1 MGNFVVYI
9 LEWTLCLSAF
19 LLLYKMCFSGSTFHR
34 FNRLFLLGSVVVS
47 ALLPLIHITTSEEM
61 EPIAEVCRLNTE
73 ELEQIPVVTTL
84 SAPIVPQSVS
94 VLLQEGQKAETEW
107 EIETLSTGQT
117 VFMILALIYL
127 IYIAIQVIGWLRS
140 FTKMMLFL
148 KGKRMRR
155 VGRWIRLVAHEE
167 EYGPFSWMN
176 CIVISNKEQ
185 GFARRASIRHELS
198 HIVLLHY
205 ADLVFLLL
213 CTIVNPI
220 CWFVMKEI
228 KVVHEYEA
236 DDEVI
241 NHYRIQSR
249 DYQRLLIMRTVGAEA
264 YALACS
270 FNLNIKKRI
279 MMMKKKQST
288 WWRIMWIAVTIP
300 LVGIALTAFSKPK
313 EALKEVVDSSA
324 SVIYNLP
331 STIYESDAAEAE
343 VIQPQGPTPVEEAE
357 PAEVEDDV
365 KPGDMITGCVTDE
378 KNMPVMMVNIFEKDE
393 YGRIVAHAVSDLNG
407 DFAFKLVN
415 PQHKLSVS
423 CPGFA
428 TQTLD
433 IKDKEVNVVL
443 KHNARLIGATA
454 SYRIDSIEANDSH
467 FKDEDLPQDGTFHVV
482 EQLASFP
489 GGQEKLSLYLVGNMR
504 YPAIAVENRVEA
516 DIIVAFTV
524 GKTGLISSAK
534 VVECNASSPLVT
546 AEVSKAAD
554 EYDPEAFETM
564 KAYYN
569 AIEALKEEAVHLV
582 RSMPRWEPSRR
593 NGLRFE
599 TEMTIPL
606 YYRLVTPSG
615 ALLSPPG
622 DVK

>member
-1 MGNFVVYI
+1 MGSFVIYI
-9 LEWTLCLSAF
+9 LEWALCLSAF

-34 FNRLFLLGSVVVS
+34 FNRLFLLGSVVVA
-47 ALLPLIHITTSEEM
+47 ALLPMIHITTSEEM

-73 ELEQIPVVTTL
+73 QLE
-84 SAPIVPQSVS
+84 PIS
-94 VLLQEGQKAETEW
+94 
-107 EIETLSTGQT
+107 ETLSPLSLKGRELTSPEIKSSFKEDLEGLPIPQKI
-117 VFMILALIYL
+117 FLAIALTYL
-127 IYIAIQVIGWLRS
+127 IYILIQVVGWLRS
-140 FTKMMLFL
+140 LVKMMMFL
-148 KGKRMRR
+148 RGKKTRK
-155 VGRWIRLVAHEE
+155 VGRWIRLVVHDE

-176 CIVISNKEQ
+176 YMVISDKEN
-185 GFARRASIRHELS
+185 GFARRASMRHELS
-198 HIVLLHY
+198 HIVLLHHL
-205 ADLVFLLL
+205 DLVFLLL
-213 CTIVNPI
+213 CTLVNPV
-220 CWFVMKEI
+220 CWFIMKEI

-241 NHYRIQSR
+241 NHYHIQSR
-249 DYQRLLIMRTVGAEA
+249 DYQRLLVMRTVGAEA
-264 YALACS
+264 YALASS

-279 MMMKKKQST
+279 IMMKKNQSH
-288 WWRIMWIAVTIP
+288 WWRMMWIAVTIP

-331 STIYESDAAEAE
+331 STIYDSEAAEAE
-343 VIQPQGPTPVEEAE
+343 VIEPQGPTPVEEE
-357 PAEVEDDV
+357 SDKVEDDV

-378 KNMPVMMVNIFEKDE
+378 KNMPLMMVNILEKDE

-443 KHNARLIGATA
+443 KHNARLIGATV
-454 SYRIDSIEANDSH
+454 SDRIDSIEANDSH

-504 YPAIAVENRVEA
+504 YPAIAEENRVEA

>member
-1 MGNFVVYI
+1 
-9 LEWTLCLSAF
+9 
-19 LLLYKMCFSGSTFHR
+19 MCFSGSTFHR
-34 FNRLFLLGSVVVS
+34 FNRLFLLGSVVVA
-47 ALLPLIHITTSEEM
+47 ALLPMIHITTSEEM

-73 ELEQIPVVTTL
+73 QLE
-84 SAPIVPQSVS
+84 PIS
-94 VLLQEGQKAETEW
+94 
-107 EIETLSTGQT
+107 ETLSPLSLKGRELTSPEIKSSFKEDLEGLPIPQKI
-117 VFMILALIYL
+117 FLAIALTYL
-127 IYIAIQVIGWLRS
+127 IYILIQVVGWLRS
-140 FTKMMLFL
+140 LVKMMMFL
-148 KGKRMRR
+148 RGKKTRK
-155 VGRWIRLVAHEE
+155 VGRWIRLVVHDE

-176 CIVISNKEQ
+176 YMVISDKEN
-185 GFARRASIRHELS
+185 GFARRASMRHELS
-198 HIVLLHY
+198 HIVLLHHL
-205 ADLVFLLL
+205 DLVFLLL
-213 CTIVNPI
+213 CTLVNPV
-220 CWFVMKEI
+220 CWFIMKEI

-241 NHYRIQSR
+241 NHYHIQSR
-249 DYQRLLIMRTVGAEA
+249 DYQRLLVMRTVGAEA
-264 YALACS
+264 YALASS

-279 MMMKKKQST
+279 IMMKKNQSH
-288 WWRIMWIAVTIP
+288 WWRMMWIAVTIP

-331 STIYESDAAEAE
+331 STIYDSEAAEAE
-343 VIQPQGPTPVEEAE
+343 VIEPQGPTPVEEE
-357 PAEVEDDV
+357 SDKVEDDV

-378 KNMPVMMVNIFEKDE
+378 KNMPLMMVNILEKDE

-443 KHNARLIGATA
+443 KHNARLIGATV
-454 SYRIDSIEANDSH
+454 SDRIDSIEANDSH

-504 YPAIAVENRVEA
+504 YPAIAEENRVEA

>member
-61 EPIAEVCRLNTE
+61 EPIAGVCRLNTE

-94 VLLQEGQKAETEW
+94 VLLQEGQKAESEW

-148 KGKRMRR
+148 KGKRKRR

-331 STIYESDAAEAE
+331 STIYDSEAAEAE
-343 VIQPQGPTPVEEAE
+343 VIEPQGPTPVEEE
-357 PAEVEDDV
+357 SDKVEDDV
-365 KPGDMITGCVTDE
+365 KPGDMISGCVTDD
-378 KNMPVMMVNIFEKDE
+378 KNMPLMMVNIFEKDE
-393 YGRIVAHAVSDLNG
+393 FGRIVAHAVSDLNG
-407 DFAFKLVN
+407 DFTFKLVN
-415 PQHKLSVS
+415 PQHKLTIS

-433 IKDKEVNVVL
+433 IKDKEVNVTL
-443 KHNARLIGATA
+443 KHNAKLDETTVYTA
-454 SYRIDSIEANDSH
+454 ADAIRKEDSH
-467 FKDEDLPQDGTFHVV
+467 FKDEALPQDGTFQVV
-482 EQLASFP
+482 EKMAAYP
-489 GGQEKLSLYLVGNMR
+489 GGAEALTEYLRMNLR
-504 YPAIAVENRVEA
+504 YPVIAKENQVEA
-516 DIIVAFTV
+516 DVIVEFTV
-524 GKTGLISSAK
+524 GKTGLVSSAR
-534 VVECNASSPLVT
+534 VVECSSSSSLVT
-546 AEVSKAAD
+546 AEVRKAAD
-554 EYDPEAFETM
+554 EYDPDAYETM
-564 KAYYN
+564 KAYYD
-569 AIEALKEEAVHLV
+569 AVEALKEEAVHLV

-599 TEMTIPL
+599 TEMTIPVSFKL
-606 YYRLVTPSG
+606 M
-615 ALLSPPG
+615 
-622 DVK
+622 K

>member
-61 EPIAEVCRLNTE
+61 EPIAGVCRLNTE

-84 SAPIVPQSVS
+84 SAPIVPQSIS
-94 VLLQEGQKAETEW
+94 VLLQEGQKAESEW

-148 KGKRMRR
+148 KGKRKRR

-331 STIYESDAAEAE
+331 STIYDSEAAEAE
-343 VIQPQGPTPVEEAE
+343 VIEPQGPTPVEEE
-357 PAEVEDDV
+357 SDKVEDDV
-365 KPGDMITGCVTDE
+365 KPGDMISGCVTDD
-378 KNMPVMMVNIFEKDE
+378 KNMPLMMVNIFEKDE
-393 YGRIVAHAVSDLNG
+393 FGRIVAHAVSDLNG
-407 DFAFKLVN
+407 DFTFKLVN
-415 PQHKLSVS
+415 PQHKLTIS

-433 IKDKEVNVVL
+433 IKDKEVNVTL
-443 KHNARLIGATA
+443 KHNAKLDETTVYTA
-454 SYRIDSIEANDSH
+454 ADAIRKEDSH
-467 FKDEDLPQDGTFHVV
+467 FKDEALPQDGTFQVV
-482 EQLASFP
+482 EKMAAYP
-489 GGQEKLSLYLVGNMR
+489 GGAEALTEYLRMNLR
-504 YPAIAVENRVEA
+504 YPVIAKENQVEA
-516 DIIVAFTV
+516 DVIVEFTV
-524 GKTGLISSAK
+524 GKTGLVSSAR
-534 VVECNASSPLVT
+534 VVECSSSSSLVT
-546 AEVSKAAD
+546 AEVRKAAD
-554 EYDPEAFETM
+554 EYDPDAYETM
-564 KAYYN
+564 KAYYD
-569 AIEALKEEAVHLV
+569 AVEALKEEAVHLV

-599 TEMTIPL
+599 TEMTIPVSFKL
-606 YYRLVTPSG
+606 M
-615 ALLSPPG
+615 
-622 DVK
+622 K

>member
-84 SAPIVPQSVS
+84 SASIDPQSLS
-94 VLLQEGQKAETEW
+94 TLLQERRKVESNSKW
-107 EIETLSTGQT
+107 NLETLSTGQK
-117 VFMILALIYL
+117 VFMVLALIYL

-155 VGRWIRLVAHEE
+155 VGGWIRLVAHEE

-176 CIVISNKEQ
+176 YIVISNKER
-185 GFARRASIRHELS
+185 GFARRASMRHELS

-331 STIYESDAAEAE
+331 STIYDSEAAEAE
-343 VIQPQGPTPVEEAE
+343 VIEPQGPTPVEEE
-357 PAEVEDDV
+357 SDKVEDDV
-365 KPGDMITGCVTDE
+365 KPGDMISGCVTDD
-378 KNMPVMMVNIFEKDE
+378 KNMPLMMVNIFEKDE
-393 YGRIVAHAVSDLNG
+393 FGRIVAHAVSDLNG
-407 DFAFKLVN
+407 DFTFKLVN
-415 PQHKLSVS
+415 PQHKLTIS

-433 IKDKEVNVVL
+433 IKDKEVNVTL
-443 KHNARLIGATA
+443 KHNAKLDETTVYTA
-454 SYRIDSIEANDSH
+454 ADAIRKEDSH
-467 FKDEDLPQDGTFHVV
+467 FKDEALPQDGTFQVV
-482 EQLASFP
+482 EKMAAYP
-489 GGQEKLSLYLVGNMR
+489 GGAEALTEYLRMNLR
-504 YPAIAVENRVEA
+504 YPVIAKENQVEA
-516 DIIVAFTV
+516 DVIVEFTV
-524 GKTGLISSAK
+524 GKTGLVSSAR
-534 VVECNASSPLVT
+534 VVECSSSSSLVT
-546 AEVSKAAD
+546 AEVRKAAD
-554 EYDPEAFETM
+554 EYDPDAYETM
-564 KAYYN
+564 KAYYD
-569 AIEALKEEAVHLV
+569 AVEALKEEAVHLV

-599 TEMTIPL
+599 TEMTIPVSFKL
-606 YYRLVTPSG
+606 M
-615 ALLSPPG
+615 
-622 DVK
+622 K